1 MATSFEGAVALTRAV
16 LPGMLARGHGSIAVV
31 SSVQG
36 FFGQPYRLVARRARR
51 R

>member
-1 MATSFEGAVALTRAV
+1 MALTRAV

-36 FFGQPYRLVARRARR
+36 FFGQPYRSSYSASKAAMIG
-51 R
+51 